1 MGCVQRRAGDSTR
14 LGFIALGTTI
24 FCYGTLWTVGKL
36 SIDYVPP
43 LWFTAGRFATG
54 SLFIAVVL
62 LAQGRLKLPDRA
74 DLPIV
79 LSVGAVM
86 LGMYSSIF
94 QNALQFVDAGRA
106 TILGYTT
113 AIFVT
118 PLAIL
123 FLGERLSRNK
133 AVGLAAAL
141 AGLLILFSPAEMD
154 WSDPGV
160 VLGNGM
166 LVLCVMLWAA
176 VILHLRVHRQVSDTL
191 SLVPWYLLVAGL
203 VAMISA
209 LIFEGPPD
217 FEVSTT
223 GWVLFLYTGIVCTG
237 IGNWGVTTAIMNL
250 PATTSSVCLL
260 GVPVFATIVSVSFMD
275 EPLTLPLL
283 AGLCLIIGG
292 IAVVSLSRDGSASAG
307 ERRGG

>member
-1 MGCVQRRAGDSTR
+1 MDEAQRLLSENRR
-14 LGFIALGTTI
+14 LGFVALVTTI
-24 FCYGTLWTVGKL
+24 FCYGTLWTAGKIA
-36 SIDYVPP
+36 IDYVPP
-43 LWFTAGRFATG
+43 LWFTAGRFAIG
-54 SLFIAVVL
+54 SLFIAAVL
-62 LAQGRLKLPDRA
+62 WSQGRLKLPGRA

-79 LSVGAVM
+79 LSVGGVM

-123 FLGERLSRNK
+123 FLGERLSRLK
-133 AVGLAAAL
+133 GIGLAAAL
-141 AGLLILFSPAEMD
+141 SGFLVLFSPAEMD
-154 WSDPGV
+154 WSNPDV
-160 VLGNGM
+160 VLGNGL
-166 LVLCVMLWAA
+166 LVLCVALWSA
-176 VILHLRVHRQVSDTL
+176 VIMHLRAHRQVSDTL

-209 LIFEGPPD
+209 LIFEGPPV
-217 FEVSTT
+217 FEVSAT
-223 GWVLFLYTGIVCTG
+223 GWLLFLYTGIVCSG

-250 PATTSSVCLL
+250 PATTSSICLL
-260 GVPVFATIVSVSFMD
+260 GVPVFATIVSVLFMG
-275 EPLTLPLL
+275 EALTLPLI

-292 IAVVSLSRDGSASAG
+292 IAAVTLSSTLP
-307 ERRGG
+307 RGG

>member
-1 MGCVQRRAGDSTR
+1 LGKAPSRSAENRR
-14 LGFIALGTTI
+14 LGFIALVTTI
-24 FCYGTLWTVGKL
+24 FCYGSLWTMAKVA
-36 SIDYVPP
+36 IDYVPP
-43 LWFTAGRFATG
+43 LWFTAGRFAIG

-62 LAQGRLKLPDRA
+62 LAQGRLKLPERA
-74 DLPIV
+74 DVPIV
-79 LSVGAVM
+79 LSVGGVM

-123 FLGERLSRNK
+123 FLGERLSRLRGI
-133 AVGLAAAL
+133 GLAIAL
-141 AGLLILFSPAEMD
+141 AGFLVLFSPVEMD
-154 WSDPGV
+154 WSAPEV
-160 VLGNGM
+160 LLGNGL
-166 LVLCVMLWAA
+166 LVLCVTLWSA

-209 LIFEGPPD
+209 LIFEGPPV
-217 FEVSTT
+217 FEVSST
-223 GWVLFLYTGIVCTG
+223 GWLLLLYTGIVCSG

-250 PATTSSVCLL
+250 PATTSSICLL
-260 GVPVFATIVSVSFMD
+260 GVPVFATVVSVSFM
-275 EPLTLPLL
+275 EEVLTLPLL

-292 IAVVSLSRDGSASAG
+292 IVAVTLPR
-307 ERRGG
+307 

>member
-1 MGCVQRRAGDSTR
+1 MAKVA
-14 LGFIALGTTI
+14 
-24 FCYGTLWTVGKL
+24 
-36 SIDYVPP
+36 IDYVPP
-43 LWFTAGRFATG
+43 LWFTAGRFAIG

-62 LAQGRLKLPDRA
+62 LAQGRLKLPERA
-74 DLPIV
+74 DVPII
-79 LSVGAVM
+79 LSVGGVM

-123 FLGERLSRNK
+123 FLGERLSRLK
-133 AVGLAAAL
+133 GIGLAIAL
-141 AGLLILFSPAEMD
+141 AGFLVLFSPVEMD
-154 WSDPGV
+154 WSAPEV
-160 VLGNGM
+160 LLGNGL
-166 LVLCVMLWAA
+166 LVLCVTLWSA

-209 LIFEGPPD
+209 LIFEGPPV
-217 FEVSTT
+217 FEVSGT
-223 GWVLFLYTGIVCTG
+223 GWLLLLYTGIVCSG

-250 PATTSSVCLL
+250 PATTSSICLL
-260 GVPVFATIVSVSFMD
+260 GVPVFATIVSVLFMG
-275 EPLTLPLL
+275 EVLTLPLF
-283 AGLCLIIGG
+283 AGLCLIVGG
-292 IAVVSLSRDGSASAG
+292 IAAVTLSGNR
-307 ERRGG
+307 

>member
-1 MGCVQRRAGDSTR
+1 LGKAPSRSAENRR
-14 LGFIALGTTI
+14 LGFIALVTTI
-24 FCYGTLWTVGKL
+24 FCYGSLWTMAKVA
-36 SIDYVPP
+36 IDYVPP
-43 LWFTAGRFATG
+43 LWFTAGRFAIG

-62 LAQGRLKLPDRA
+62 LAQGRLKLPERA
-74 DLPIV
+74 DVPIV
-79 LSVGAVM
+79 LSVGGVM

-123 FLGERLSRNK
+123 FLGERLSRLRGI
-133 AVGLAAAL
+133 GLAIAL
-141 AGLLILFSPAEMD
+141 AGFLVLFSPVEMD
-154 WSDPGV
+154 WSAPEV
-160 VLGNGM
+160 LLGNGL
-166 LVLCVMLWAA
+166 LVLCVTLWSA

-209 LIFEGPPD
+209 LIFEGPPV
-217 FEVSTT
+217 FEVSST
-223 GWVLFLYTGIVCTG
+223 GWLLLLYTGIVCSG

-250 PATTSSVCLL
+250 PATTSSICLL
-260 GVPVFATIVSVSFMD
+260 GVPVFATAVSVSFM
-275 EPLTLPLL
+275 EEVLTLPLL

-292 IAVVSLSRDGSASAG
+292 IVAVTLPR
-307 ERRGG
+307 

>member
-1 MGCVQRRAGDSTR
+1 MGEIHRRPAENRR
-14 LGFIALGTTI
+14 LGFIALATTI
-24 FCYGTLWTVGKL
+24 VCYGTLWTVGKV

-43 LWFTAGRFATG
+43 LWFTAGRFAIG
-54 SLFIAVVL
+54 SAFIAVFL
-62 LAQGRLKLPDRA
+62 LSQGRLRLPDRA
-74 DLPIV
+74 DLPII

-123 FLGERLSRNK
+123 FLGERLSRFK

-141 AGLLILFSPAEMD
+141 TGFLVLFSPAEMD
-154 WSDPGV
+154 WANADI
-160 VLGNGM
+160 VLGNGL
-166 LVLCVMLWAA
+166 LVMCVVLWSA

-191 SLVPWYLLVAGL
+191 SLVPWYLLVAGV

-209 LIFEGPPD
+209 LIFEGPPVFD
-217 FEVSTT
+217 VSGT
-223 GWVLFLYTGIVCTG
+223 GWLLFLYTGIVCTG

-260 GVPVFATIVSVSFMD
+260 GVPVFATVISVIFMG
-275 EPLTLPLL
+275 EALTLPLF

-292 IAVVSLSRDGSASAG
+292 IAAVSLSGNRM
-307 ERRGG
+307 RGGD

>member
-1 MGCVQRRAGDSTR
+1 MGKAPSRSAENRR
-14 LGFIALGTTI
+14 LGFIALVTTI
-24 FCYGTLWTVGKL
+24 FCYGSLWTMAKVA
-36 SIDYVPP
+36 IDYVPP
-43 LWFTAGRFATG
+43 LWFTAGRFAIG
-54 SLFIAVVL
+54 SFFIAVVL
-62 LAQGRLKLPDRA
+62 LAQGRLKLPERA
-74 DLPIV
+74 DVPIV
-79 LSVGAVM
+79 LSVGGVM

-123 FLGERLSRNK
+123 FLGERLSRLRGI
-133 AVGLAAAL
+133 GLAIAL
-141 AGLLILFSPAEMD
+141 AGFLVLFSPVEMD
-154 WSDPGV
+154 WSAPEV
-160 VLGNGM
+160 LLGNGL
-166 LVLCVMLWAA
+166 LVLCVTLWSA

-209 LIFEGPPD
+209 LIFEGPPV
-217 FEVSTT
+217 FEVSGT
-223 GWVLFLYTGIVCTG
+223 GWLLLLYTGIVCSG

-250 PATTSSVCLL
+250 PATTSSICLL
-260 GVPVFATIVSVSFMD
+260 GVPVFATVVSVSFMG
-275 EPLTLPLL
+275 EVLTLPLL

-292 IAVVSLSRDGSASAG
+292 IVAVTLSR
-307 ERRGG
+307 

>member
-1 MGCVQRRAGDSTR
+1 LGKAPSRSAENRR
-14 LGFIALGTTI
+14 LGFIALVTTI
-24 FCYGTLWTVGKL
+24 FCYGSLWTMAKVA
-36 SIDYVPP
+36 IDYVPP
-43 LWFTAGRFATG
+43 LWFTAGRFAIG

-62 LAQGRLKLPDRA
+62 LAQGRLKLPERA
-74 DLPIV
+74 DVPIV
-79 LSVGAVM
+79 LSVGGVM

-118 PLAIL
+118 PIAIL
-123 FLGERLSRNK
+123 FLGERLSRLRGI
-133 AVGLAAAL
+133 GLAIAL
-141 AGLLILFSPAEMD
+141 AGFLVLFSPVEMD
-154 WSDPGV
+154 WSAPEV
-160 VLGNGM
+160 LLGNGL
-166 LVLCVMLWAA
+166 LVLCVTLWSA

-209 LIFEGPPD
+209 LIFEGPPV
-217 FEVSTT
+217 FEVSST
-223 GWVLFLYTGIVCTG
+223 GWLLLLYTGIVCSG

-250 PATTSSVCLL
+250 PATTSSICLL
-260 GVPVFATIVSVSFMD
+260 GVPVFATAVSVSFM
-275 EPLTLPLL
+275 EEVLTLPLL

-292 IAVVSLSRDGSASAG
+292 IVAVTLPR
-307 ERRGG
+307 